1 MSPMRRIFLLL
12 AAAAIL
18 LAACGGAAT
27 VSTTSEELSSDA
39 VPATPAPSADDQS
52 GGDETQTTPADETA
66 TDATPA
72 VDDEPVVARVTDFD
86 GPAAAD
92 FTIALDKAGTFSL
105 SEETRPVYLVFWAE
119 W

>member
-1 MSPMRRIFLLL
+1 MRRIFLLL
-12 AAAAIL
+12 GAAAIL

-39 VPATPAPSADDQS
+39 VPAPSVDDQP
-52 GGDETQTTPADETA
+52 GGDETQTTPADETPA
-66 TDATPA
+66 DETPADETPA
-72 VDDEPVVARVTDFD
+72 VEDEPVVARVTDFD

-92 FTIALDKAGTFSL
+92 FTIDLNKTGTFTL
-105 SEETRPVYLVFWAE
+105 SEEARPVYLVFWAE